1 MSSPILSPLGHSP
14 SPSITPRILRI
25 ADHPDEA
32 IRGILGPSVV
42 NAGDPAEGI
51 DLLRTQDFDVV
62 LICLPLAG
70 CEFGSDAAISPPS
83 LLEELQRAQ
92 PGTPVVFHAPAA
104 SSTEAVL
111 LLHLGAFHVYAHGD
125 ATSLLYLAAHS
136 KWAEEAVQKPEESES
151 APWRHFLIGDSRPME
166 QIAQQIRLVAP
177 RRSTVL
183 ITGETGTGKELVAR
197 SIHAASGR
205 NRSSLVAVNCSAL
218 PEALLEAEL
227 FGHVKGAFTGA
238 VGHRVGRFEE
248 ANHGTIF
255 LDEIGDMPVS
265 VQAKFLRALQEREF
279 QRLGSSETIRVD
291 VRVVAA
297 THADLAALVKQ
308 GKFRED
314 LYYRLN
320 VVPIV
325 LPPLRE
331 RPSDVPALVQHFIE
345 KICRDEHLP
354 TKQISRETL
363 CRLAIHDWPGNVRQ
377 LENAVEKAI
386 VLSGERSTLIP
397 GDFPLP
403 PRWSPVAYQ
412 QGDRALV
419 AVPDQGLDFERTV
432 GSIELNILEQALRK
446 TRGNKKLAAEM
457 LGLKRTTLAA
467 KLKSLAAVGAAG

>member
-1 MSSPILSPLGHSP
+1 MGGILLAS
-14 SPSITPRILRI
+14 TVI
-25 ADHPDEA
+25 AD
-32 IRGILGPSVV
+32 
-42 NAGDPAEGI
+42 NAAEGL
-51 DLLRTQDFDVV
+51 DLLRAQDFDVV
-62 LICLPLAG
+62 LVHLPLAG
-70 CEFGSDAAISPPS
+70 DGDADATPDATMLPET

-92 PGTPVVFHAPAA
+92 PGTPVVFCAPEA
-104 SSTEAVL
+104 SSTEVVR

-125 ATSLLYLAAHS
+125 ATSLLFLAAHS
-136 KWAEEAVQKPEESES
+136 KWADEAARAPVESGGTS
-151 APWRHFLIGDSRPME
+151 WGHFLIGDSRPMQ
-166 QIAQQIRLVAP
+166 QIAQQVRLVAP

-205 NRSSLVAVNCSAL
+205 NRSSLVAVNCGAL

-238 VGHRVGRFEE
+238 VGHRIGRFEE

-255 LDEIGDMPVS
+255 LDEIGDMPFS
-265 VQAKFLRALQEREF
+265 LQAKLLRAIQEREF
-279 QRLGSSETIRVD
+279 QRLGSSDNIRVD

-297 THADLAALVKQ
+297 THADLAELIKQ

-320 VVPIV
+320 VVPIA
-325 LPPLRE
+325 LPPLRA
-331 RPSDVPALVQHFIE
+331 RPSDIPALVEHFIE
-345 KICRDEHLP
+345 KICREEQLP
-354 TKQISRETL
+354 VKQISSETL
-363 CRLAIHDWPGNVRQ
+363 NRLASHDWPGNVRQ

-386 VLSGERSTLIP
+386 VLSGERANLLP

-403 PRWSPVAYQ
+403 PRRPGLAYQ
-412 QGDRALV
+412 SGARGLI
-419 AVPDQGLDFERTV
+419 AVPDHGLDFERTV
-432 GSIELNILEQALRK
+432 GNIELNILEQALRK